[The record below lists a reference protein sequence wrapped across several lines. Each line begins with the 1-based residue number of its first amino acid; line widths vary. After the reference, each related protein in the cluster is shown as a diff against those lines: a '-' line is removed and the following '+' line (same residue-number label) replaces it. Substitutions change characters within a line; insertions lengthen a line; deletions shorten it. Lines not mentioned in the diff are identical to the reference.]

1 MPVPAMFRFTFP
13 RSPSSFRIM
22 KTTSVPF
29 CGVMAL
35 VSAGLGL
42 SALAAPPELP
52 EGYTLQ
58 YEQSFETR
66 EGMEDFMMTD
76 ASAWELAQ
84 PDGNPALALTGESDY
99 RPPHRSPLNI
109 ALIKGLTF
117 GSFILEADIQQT
129 GVRGVP
135 IREYVAKHQDTS
147 DSPGNAHRDFCFFF
161 GFQDPARFLYIHVAK
176 AGDNNAHQV
185 FVVNESDRTPIT
197 DFRTAG
203 ANWGLEEWRKIRI
216 VRDLDE
222 GTVEIFFQDMLTPIM
237 IADEVPLAWGFI
249 GFGSFD
255 DIGFVDNIKIW
266 APETKASEQLFFD

>member
-29 CGVMAL
+29 CGAMAL

-42 SALAAPPELP
+42 SAAAAPPELP

-84 PDGNPALALTGESDY
+84 TDGNQVLALTGESDY

-197 DFRTAG
+197 DFRAAG

-222 GTVEIFFQDMLTPIM
+222 GAVEIFFQDMLTPIM

-255 DIGFVDNIKIW
+255 DTGFVDNIKIW